1 MKMMLMVKKISDQF
15 FKQFKKK
22 FENKLNLKMKCES
35 AQIQSDNPNGNS

>member
-1 MKMMLMVKKISDQF
+1 MVKKNIRLVF
-15 FKQFKKK
+15 FKQFKNK